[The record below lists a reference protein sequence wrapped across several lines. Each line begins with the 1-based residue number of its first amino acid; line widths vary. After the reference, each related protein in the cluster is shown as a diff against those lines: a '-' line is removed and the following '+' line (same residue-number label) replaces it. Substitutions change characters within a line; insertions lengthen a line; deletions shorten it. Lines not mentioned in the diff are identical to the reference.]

1 MSNTLDK
8 TALEADIRRA
18 LKQVHDPEI
27 PVNIVDLGMIYGIT
41 IDDDAQVTVTMT
53 FTAPNCPM
61 ADEVLD
67 EARKVVQEV
76 PGVKTATVNITFEP
90 PWDPSMMT
98 EEALLET
105 GLDGLF

>member
-1 MSNTLDK
+1 MSNSLDK

-41 IDDDAQVTVTMT
+41 IDDDAQVIVTMT

>member
-1 MSNTLDK
+1 MSNSLDK

-41 IDDDAQVTVTMT
+41 IDDDAQVIVTMT

-105 GLDGLF
+105 GLDDLF